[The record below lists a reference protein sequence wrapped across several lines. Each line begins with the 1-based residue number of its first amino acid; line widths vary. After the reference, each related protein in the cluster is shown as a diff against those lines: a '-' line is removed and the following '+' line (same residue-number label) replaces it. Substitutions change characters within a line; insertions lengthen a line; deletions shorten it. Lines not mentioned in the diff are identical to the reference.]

1 MRKYLF
7 TSESVTEGHPD
18 KMCDKICDKILD
30 CALEIDP
37 YSHIAIEATIK
48 DNFILLYGEASTKA
62 KLDYAKIAKDVVK
75 EIGYT
80 DEFVV
85 MTKISEQS
93 PEIKNAVIGDKVK
106 AGDQGIMF
114 GYACSDTEELMPLPI
129 MLANKLAQRLLGL
142 EKWIKMAFYYLMV
155 KHKLL

>member
-62 KLDYAKIAKDVVK
+62 KLDYAKIAKDVAA
-75 EIGYT
+75 GA
-80 DEFVV
+80 VV
-85 MTKISEQS
+85 LASL
-93 PEIKNAVIGDKVK
+93 NAVIIAIFIVVGNIVK
-106 AGDQGIMF
+106 
-114 GYACSDTEELMPLPI
+114 
-129 MLANKLAQRLLGL
+129 
-142 EKWIKMAFYYLMV
+142 
-155 KHKLL
+155 